1 MGVPK
6 IAVIALVAIIAVP
19 ILLGYAMNLTQ
30 VSESGYKSTGDS
42 VNVTPLL
49 QNGTG
54 SNYAHSDVF
63 QLNTNINISGAQFI
77 PIYESLTTIKSSY
90 NLRIDTF
97 AAGTHPSWG
106 GASGVALSLF
116 NYLGFASD
124 NEGTGTRL
132 GINYVKSD
140 MTLIQS
146 VPNLHSL
153 YFDSKT
159 MKITFIQY
167 SGSYLNGFTLDV
179 SSLDNRIVLTDGGN
193 YQGTCY
199 TAYSL
204 ANGSTYNYANLSA
217 GFHIDFSRLT
227 STSPAYYPGVTM
239 PNDVKNALMTINLDS
254 ITDANYYITIDGI
267 KFEKTTVAGV
277 VSWTATNTITSETVD
292 LYYDPTINDNSYQFF
307 EDVEY
312 ESPHRTT
319 YELRY
324 VGHWPT
330 LIGEANYYQ
339 KYTFERSSRLAF
351 NSIQFTQSSNSRT
364 PTVRM
369 DDALFKAFEYPVI
382 TNRTYDPSTFKT
394 NPVTT
399 ISDLQLYGTSLTFA
413 GVTYTVNEGMISLN
427 GHNIPVNDLKLSSS
441 LNEGGTYD
449 NKIGNTLVSTTATP
463 STITFSGAWAASIST
478 DSQETY
484 TYTHTEWIPGH
495 FAWDGIDQNFLMVGL
510 ITCLGVFIAL
520 GIYAR
525 KKGSGGLIPL
535 MIAVGCAAMVF
546 FVML

>member
-30 VSESGYKSTGDS
+30 VSETGYKSTGDS

-54 SNYAHSDVF
+54 TNYAHSDVF
-63 QLNTNINISGAQFI
+63 QLNTNINIAGAQFI
-77 PIYESLTTIKSSY
+77 PLYESLTTIKSSY
-90 NLRIDTF
+90 NLGIDRF
-97 AAGTHPSWG
+97 AAGTHPYWG
-106 GASGVALSLF
+106 GASGVALSNF
-116 NYLGFASD
+116 NYLALVSD
-124 NEGTGTRL
+124 NEGSGTNL

-146 VPNLHSL
+146 VPNLHSV

-179 SSLDNRIVLTDGGN
+179 SSPTNKIILTDGGN

-204 ANGSTYNYANLSA
+204 ANGTTPNYVNLSA
-217 GFHIDFSRLT
+217 GFHIDFSRLM
-227 STSPAYYPGVTM
+227 STSPSYYPGITM

-254 ITDANYYITIDGI
+254 ITDANYHITIDGI

-277 VSWTATNTITSETVD
+277 VSWTATCLQTSETVD
-292 LYYDPTINDNSYQFF
+292 LYYDPTINDNTYQFF

-319 YELRY
+319 FELRY

-339 KYTFERSSRLAF
+339 KYTIERPSRLAF
-351 NSIQFTQSSNSRT
+351 NSIQFTQSSSSIT

-449 NKIGNTLVSTTATP
+449 NKIGNTIVSTTATP
-463 STITFSGAWAASIST
+463 STITFSGAWSASIST

-484 TYTHTEWIPGH
+484 TYTHTEWNAGK

-520 GIYAR
+520 GIYAK